1 MELVQQLVSNL
12 GVQEDQAKGGAG
24 LILKLA
30 QDKLGGGEFAKVA
43 SAIPGSDVLLGSA
56 PTEESGGGGMM
67 GALGGMAAGMMGG
80 NQAAGGLGSLMSLA
94 GGFSKLGMSGDM
106 ATKFFPVILNFVQQ
120 KGGADVAGILSKA
133 LQ

>member
-1 MELVQQLVSNL
+1 MELVEQLVSNL
-12 GVQEDQAKGGAG
+12 GVQEEQAKGGAG

-43 SAIPGSDVLLGSA
+43 SVIPGLDTLLGAA
-56 PTEESGGGGMM
+56 PNESGGGMM

-80 NQAAGGLGSLMSLA
+80 NQGAALGNLMSLA
-94 GGFSKLGMSGDM
+94 GGFSQLGMNGDM
-106 ATKFFPVILNFVQQ
+106 VTKFFPIILNFVQQ
-120 KGGADVAGILSKA
+120 KGGTEIAGILSKV

>member
-30 QDKLGGGEFAKVA
+30 QDKLGGEEFAKVA

-56 PTEESGGGGMM
+56 PSQDAGGGMM

-80 NQAAGGLGSLMSLA
+80 GQGAALGNLMSLA
-94 GGFSKLGMSGDM
+94 GGFSQLGMDGNM
-106 ATKFFPVILNFVQQ
+106 VTKFFPIVLNFVQQ
-120 KGGADVAGILSKA
+120 KGGADIAGILSKA

>member
-12 GVQEDQAKGGAG
+12 GVEEDQAKGGAG

-30 QDKLGGGEFAKVA
+30 QDKLGGGEFAQVA
-43 SAIPGSDVLLGSA
+43 SAIPGSDMLLGSA
-56 PTEESGGGGMM
+56 PSQDAGGGMM

-80 NQAAGGLGSLMSLA
+80 GQGAALGSLMSLA
-94 GGFSKLGMSGDM
+94 GGFQQLGMSGDM
-106 ATKFFPVILNFVQQ
+106 VTKFFPVILNFVQQ

>member
-43 SAIPGSDVLLGSA
+43 SAIPGSDALLGSA
-56 PTEESGGGGMM
+56 PSEDAGSGMM

-80 NQAAGGLGSLMSLA
+80 SGGSNLGSLMSLA
-94 GGFSKLGMSGDM
+94 GGFQKLGMSGDM
-106 ATKFFPVILNFVQQ
+106 VTKFFPVILNFVQQ
-120 KGGADVAGILSKA
+120 KGGADVAGLLSKA

>member
-12 GVQEDQAKGGAG
+12 GVGEDQAKGGAG

-30 QDKLGGGEFAKVA
+30 QDKLGGGEFAQVA

-56 PTEESGGGGMM
+56 PSDSGGGMM

-80 NQAAGGLGSLMSLA
+80 NQGANLGSLMSLA
-94 GGFSKLGMSGDM
+94 GGFQQLGMNGDM
-106 ATKFFPVILNFVQQ
+106 VTKFFPVILNFVQQ

>member
-43 SAIPGSDVLLGSA
+43 SAIPGSDMLLGSA
-56 PTEESGGGGMM
+56 PSQDAGSGMM

-80 NQAAGGLGSLMSLA
+80 NQGANLGSLMSLA
-94 GGFSKLGMSGDM
+94 GGFQKLGMSGDM
-106 ATKFFPVILNFVQQ
+106 VTKFFPVILNFVQQ
-120 KGGADVAGILSKA
+120 KGGADAAGILSKA
-133 LQ
+133 LQQ

>member
-12 GVQEDQAKGGAG
+12 GVGEDQAKGGAG

-30 QDKLGGGEFAKVA
+30 QDKLGGGEFAAVA

-56 PTEESGGGGMM
+56 PSDSGGMM

-80 NQAAGGLGSLMSLA
+80 NQGANIGSLISLA
-94 GGFSKLGMSGDM
+94 GGFQKLGMNGDM
-106 ATKFFPVILNFVQQ
+106 VTKFFPVILNFVQQ

>member
-30 QDKLGGGEFAKVA
+30 QDKLGGEEFAKVA

-56 PTEESGGGGMM
+56 PSQDGGGGMI

-80 NQAAGGLGSLMSLA
+80 GQGAALGNLMSLA
-94 GGFSKLGMSGDM
+94 GGFSQLGMDGNM
-106 ATKFFPVILNFVQQ
+106 VTKFFPIVLNFVQQ
-120 KGGADVAGILSKA
+120 KGGADIAGILSKA

>member
-30 QDKLGGGEFAKVA
+30 QDKLGGGEFAQLA

-56 PTEESGGGGMM
+56 PSEDAGTGMM

-80 NQAAGGLGSLMSLA
+80 GQASNIGTLMSLA
-94 GGFSKLGMSGDM
+94 GGFQKLGMSGDM
-106 ATKFFPVILNFVQQ
+106 VTKFFPVILNFVQQ
-120 KGGADVAGILSKA
+120 KGGADVANVLTKA

>member
-30 QDKLGGGEFAKVA
+30 QDKLGGGEFSQIAGV
-43 SAIPGSDVLLGSA
+43 IPGADALLGAA
-56 PTEESGGGGMM
+56 PEQSGGGGMM

-80 NQAAGGLGSLMSLA
+80 EQGSALGSLMSLA
-94 GGFSKLGMSGDM
+94 GGFSQLGMNGDM
-106 ATKFFPVILNFVQQ
+106 VTKFFPIILNFVQQ
-120 KGGADVAGILSKA
+120 KGGAEVAGILSKA

>member
-30 QDKLGGGEFAKVA
+30 QDKLGGGEFAQVA
-43 SAIPGSDVLLGSA
+43 SAIPGSDMLLGSA
-56 PTEESGGGGMM
+56 PTESGGMM

-80 NQAAGGLGSLMSLA
+80 NQGANIGSLMSLA
-94 GGFSKLGMSGDM
+94 GGFQKLGMNGDM
-106 ATKFFPVILNFVQQ
+106 VTKFFPVILNFVQQ

>member
-12 GVQEDQAKGGAG
+12 GVGEDQAKGGAG

-43 SAIPGSDVLLGSA
+43 SAIPGSDMLLGSA
-56 PTEESGGGGMM
+56 PTEESGGGMM

-106 ATKFFPVILNFVQQ
+106 VTKFFPVILNFVQQ

>member
-30 QDKLGGGEFAKVA
+30 QDKLGGEEFAKVA

-56 PTEESGGGGMM
+56 PSQDGGGGMM

-80 NQAAGGLGSLMSLA
+80 GQGAALGNLMSLA
-94 GGFSKLGMSGDM
+94 GGFSQLGMDGNM
-106 ATKFFPVILNFVQQ
+106 VTKFFPIVLNFVQQ
-120 KGGADVAGILSKA
+120 KGGADIAGILSKA

>member
-30 QDKLGGGEFAKVA
+30 QDKLGGEEFAKVA

-56 PTEESGGGGMM
+56 PSQDSGGGMM

-80 NQAAGGLGSLMSLA
+80 GQGAALGSLMSLA
-94 GGFSKLGMSGDM
+94 GGFSQLGMDGNM
-106 ATKFFPVILNFVQQ
+106 VTKLFPVVLNFVQQ

>member
-1 MELVQQLVSNL
+1 MELVEQLVSNL
-12 GVQEDQAKGGAG
+12 GVGEDQAKGGAG

-30 QDKLGGGEFAKVA
+30 QDKLGGEEFAKVA

-56 PTEESGGGGMM
+56 PADSGGGMM

-80 NQAAGGLGSLMSLA
+80 GQGAALGSLMSLA
-94 GGFSKLGMSGDM
+94 GGFSQLGMNGDM
-106 ATKFFPVILNFVQQ
+106 VSKFFPIVLNFVQQ
-120 KGGADVAGILSKA
+120 KGGADIAGILSKA

>member
-1 MELVQQLVSNL
+1 MELIEQLVSNL
-12 GVQEDQAKGGAG
+12 GVQEEQAKGGAG

-30 QDKLGGGEFAKVA
+30 QDKLADGEFAAIA
-43 SAIPGSDVLLGSA
+43 SAIPGANALLGAA
-56 PTEESGGGGMM
+56 PTESGGGMM

-80 NQAAGGLGSLMSLA
+80 GQGAALASLMSLA
-94 GGFSKLGMSGDM
+94 GGFSQLGMNGDM
-106 ATKFFPVILNFVQQ
+106 VTKFFPIILSFVQQ

>member
-12 GVQEDQAKGGAG
+12 GVGEDQAKGGAG

-56 PTEESGGGGMM
+56 PTEESGGGMM

-80 NQAAGGLGSLMSLA
+80 NQAGGLASLMSLA
-94 GGFSKLGMSGDM
+94 GGFSKLGMDGNM
-106 ATKFFPVILNFVQQ
+106 VTKFFPIILSFVQQ
-120 KGGADVAGILSKA
+120 KGGADIAGILSKA

>member
-1 MELVQQLVSNL
+1 MELVQQLVGNL

-30 QDKLGGGEFAKVA
+30 QDKLGGEEFAQLA

-56 PTEESGGGGMM
+56 PSEDAGTGMM
-67 GALGGMAAGMMGG
+67 GALGCMAAGMMGG
-80 NQAAGGLGSLMSLA
+80 GQGSNLGSLMSLA
-94 GGFSKLGMSGDM
+94 GGFQKLGMSGDM
-106 ATKFFPVILNFVQQ
+106 VTKFFPVILNFVQQ
-120 KGGADVAGILSKA
+120 KGGADVAGLLSKA

>member
-12 GVQEDQAKGGAG
+12 GVGEDQAKGGAG

-67 GALGGMAAGMMGG
+67 DALGGMAAGMMGG
-80 NQAAGGLGSLMSLA
+80 SQGAALGNLMSLA
-94 GGFSKLGMSGDM
+94 GGFSKLGMDGNM
-106 ATKFFPVILNFVQQ
+106 VTKFFPIILSFVQQ

>member
-12 GVQEDQAKGGAG
+12 GVQENQAKGGAG

-43 SAIPGSDVLLGSA
+43 SAIPGSDMLLGSA
-56 PTEESGGGGMM
+56 PTEESGGGMM

-80 NQAAGGLGSLMSLA
+80 GQGANIGSLMSLA
-94 GGFSKLGMSGDM
+94 GGFSKLGMDGNM
-106 ATKFFPVILNFVQQ
+106 VTKFFPVILNFVQQ